1 MINPIREEESNV
13 CNETVASA
21 LLYPPSERTAK
32 CRTETAKP
40 AKRVDFVSLKMVK
53 ESSLLYARRQIRSA
67 EDAVALATPFLEDC
81 DREHFVVIALDTKH
95 QPTRIQVVS
104 VGSLDATIVH
114 PREVF
119 KIAVLANA
127 SAIICLHCHPSG
139 IPTCSPEDLAVT
151 KRLCESG
158 KILGLEVLDHIIVGD
173 QGRFESLKAKGL
185 M

>member
-1 MINPIREEESNV
+1 M
-13 CNETVASA
+13 CNETAA
-21 LLYPPSERTAK
+21 GAPLYPSCVRTTK
-32 CRTETAKP
+32 RCKETAKP

-53 ESSLLYARRQIRSA
+53 ESSLLYARRQIRCA
-67 EDAVALATPFLEDC
+67 EDAVSLAAPFLEDC

-95 QPTRIQVVS
+95 QPTHIQVVS

-119 KIAVLANA
+119 KLAILANA
-127 SAIICLHCHPSG
+127 SAIICLHSHPSG
-139 IPTCSPEDLAVT
+139 IPTCSQEDAAVT

-158 KILGLEVLDHIIVGD
+158 KILGLDVLDHIIVGD